1 MRFEILGGDF
11 CYVRTNLDC
20 KWVQSRDF
28 FQSMVIEYFTNFI
41 HENENGRL
49 RKIKVGKE
57 IPLEV
62 SEKTLESI
70 VNNDVVDRFEIGA
83 IVCDFMLDRH
93 DSFSRRKRLDEA
105 YCSNLRKCAND
116 VSKIF
121 SEYEEIMRKYK
132 HLYVLD
138 ETSDLY
144 LKMRNDLTSK
154 NFQEAKECLQLLYNP
169 NSTGVEKLYSMIHS
183 YVMKNKITELF
194 KHS

>member
-1 MRFEILGGDF
+1 MNEIYLRFEILGGEF
-11 CYVRTNLDC
+11 CYVRTNLDS

-28 FQSMVIEYFTNFI
+28 FQSIVIEYFTDFI
-41 HENENGRL
+41 HENGRL
-49 RKIKVGKE
+49 RK

-105 YCSNLRKCAND
+105 YGSNLRKCAND

-121 SEYEEIMRKYK
+121 REYEEIMRKYK

-144 LKMRNDLTSK
+144 LKMRNNLTSK

-183 YVMKNKITELF
+183 YVMENKITELF